1 MSYAFP
7 PPTSLA
13 WTIAFIALLVAL
25 LVSIVACGIRPPKS
39 NCIWGLAVVFWLTC
53 IPVLLFLSGPIDL
66 RWDMLM
72 LIRKGIIS
80 LSLGAAVG
88 GYLELFRDQRVTRNY
103 YGSKA
108 HCLTFIGLLVLTFVL
123 LEPIGHPREASNR
136 STCKNNLKNIGLAF
150 HNYHDTHNRFPLNVG
165 QTPAR
170 SWRIDL
176 LPYMDQADNYKAYDQ
191 AQAWDSAHNSPLA
204 KVKIPAYQCPSVPA
218 GELRDASHRLFTAY
232 ALLTGPRTAS
242 DWIKKHNLNL
252 PDGTSNTV
260 FVAEACGQQIVWS
273 EPRDV
278 VASPETVG
286 VNLPGAKPHQS
297 AGVWSSY
304 HKNGAHTLYVDGSVR
319 FVDANVDSKVLSALA
334 TADGHEAPEL
344 P

>member
-7 PPTSLA
+7 PPISPV
-13 WTIAFIALLVAL
+13 WTIAFVALLVAL

-39 NCIWGLAVVFWLTC
+39 SWIWGLAVVFWLTC

-66 RWDMLM
+66 PWDMVM

-80 LSLGAAVG
+80 LALCAAVG
-88 GYLELFRDQRVTRNY
+88 GYLELFRDRQVKHKY
-103 YGSKA
+103 FGSKSHYLIFA
-108 HCLTFIGLLVLTFVL
+108 GMFVFTSVL
-123 LEPIGHPREASNR
+123 LDPIGYPQEAR
-136 STCKNNLKNIGLAF
+136 FRFDCKNNLKQIGLAF
-150 HNYHDTHNRFPLNVG
+150 HNYHDSHNRFPPIAG
-165 QTPAR
+165 QTRAR

-176 LPYMDQADNYKAYDQ
+176 LPYMDQQANYQAYDQ
-191 AQAWDSAHNSPLA
+191 AQTWDSPQNAPLT
-204 KVKIPAYQCPSVPA
+204 KVKIPAYQCPSVPD
-218 GELRDASHRLFTAY
+218 GERRDASGRLFTAY
-232 ALLTGPRTAS
+232 ALLTGPDTAS
-242 DWIKKHNLNL
+242 AWIEKHNLNL

-260 FVAEACGQQIVWS
+260 FVAEACGQRIVWS

-278 VASPETVG
+278 VVAPGNVG
-286 VNLPGAKPHQS
+286 VNLPGAKPHHS

-304 HKNGAHTLYVDGSVR
+304 HKSGANTLYVDGSVR
-319 FVDANVDSKVLSALA
+319 FVNANVDPKVLSALT